1 MSLSR
6 IEKSQ
11 WSEFCRLLNAQ
22 LPGQRAE
29 IEVASLELGV
39 QTAVRWLTVIGV
51 TYDARMDAMELSL
64 DGVDHLIFHPT
75 EVYME
80 SGSGGVESLA
90 IVERDVWQIVTLR
103 APLMLPR
110 PAAAV

>member
-11 WSEFCRLLNAQ
+11 WSGFCRLLNAQ

-39 QTAVRWLTVIGV
+39 QTAVRWLPVIGV
-51 TYDARMDAMELSL
+51 AYDSRTDVIELIL
-64 DGVDHLIFHPT
+64 DGMDHLIFHPT

-80 SGSGGVESLA
+80 FGSGGVESLA
-90 IVERDVWQIVTLR
+90 IVERDVWQIITLR
-103 APLMLPR
+103 TPLMLPPPL
-110 PAAAV
+110 PAE